1 MTKKIT
7 QSLEEQQ
14 PAVSQKKERMVKDAD
29 GTITFNLS
37 IPQEDIKKTWEEE
50 VIAAVNKA
58 TLPGFR
64 EGKAP
69 REIVEPR
76 LDTEKIREEV
86 LKKLLPKY
94 YVDAVNE
101 FSLKP
106 IINPKVH
113 VERIDDGTDW
123 EFHAITCEMPE
134 VKLNDYK
141 EKVKEITAKSKIIIP
156 GKEEQQPD
164 FDAIMKAILE
174 AVTLTVPAVLVEGEV
189 ERLLSQL
196 LNEVKSLGLSLEQYL
211 GSAKKTPEELQKE
224 NTEKATNDI
233 EFEFVLQKIADEEK
247 LTVTPQE
254 VQEAMAKA
262 KDDVER
268 KQLEGNVYLLANI
281 LRQQKTLDFLR
292 NL

>member
-1 MTKKIT
+1 MTKQTT
-7 QSLEEQQ
+7 QSIEEQK
-14 PAVSQKKERMVKDAD
+14 PVSSPKKERMVKDSD
-29 GTITFNLS
+29 GTITLNLS
-37 IPQEDIKKTWEEE
+37 IPQDDIKKTWEEE
-50 VIAAVNKA
+50 VIGAVSKA

-69 REIVEPR
+69 REMVEPR
-76 LDTEKIREEV
+76 LDTEKIREEA

-101 FSLKP
+101 FGLKP

-113 VERIDDGTDW
+113 VEKIDDGADW

-141 EKVKEITAKSKIIIP
+141 EKVKEITAKSKIILP
-156 GKEEQQPD
+156 GAEEQQVD
-164 FDAIMKAILE
+164 FDAIVKAILD
-174 AVTLTVPAVLVEGEV
+174 AVTVSVPSVLVEGEV

-196 LNEVKSLGLSLEQYL
+196 LNEIKSLGLSLEQYL
-211 GSAKKTPEELQKE
+211 ASAKKTTEELQKE
-224 NTEKATNDI
+224 YTEKATNDI
-233 EFEFVLQKIADEEK
+233 KFEFVLQKIADEEK

-254 VQEAMAKA
+254 VQEAMNKA
-262 KDDVER
+262 KDDAER
-268 KQLEGNVYLLANI
+268 KQLETNVYLLANI